1 MRRMKYAICF
11 CFILFLCLDAAIF
24 LLSKTPPDIV
34 KSMKTGDLPK
44 VFTEEKQY
52 FSSLSDYA
60 VHDDFVYVLFGDIG
74 VLEVYSLDGVYQASF
89 AFGIQKTGTAELFVN
104 ADGVWLEDQGH
115 ALFCFCQGEYVKS
128 GSAQNDK
135 SLRASFLASEDA
147 RVSADGWQYHLNWT
161 SIFRSKDKSEVV
173 IERPWTYILVQ
184 GFVPLILH
192 FLVLVSFA
200 ALFFVIRKK

>member
-60 VHDDFVYVLFGDIG
+60 VHGDFVYILFGDIG
-74 VLEVYSLDGVYQASF
+74 VLEVYSLDGVYQKSF

-104 ADGVWLEDQGH
+104 ADGIWLEDQGH
-115 ALFCFCQGEYVKS
+115 ALFCFCQGDYVKS
-128 GSAQNDK
+128 GSVQNDK
-135 SLRASFLASEDA
+135 SLRSSFLESKDA
-147 RVSADGWQYHLNWT
+147 RVSSDGWQYRLKWT
-161 SIFRSKDKSEVV
+161 SICRSKGKSEVV

-184 GFVPLILH
+184 EFVPLILH
-192 FLVLVSFA
+192 FLVLASFA
-200 ALFFVIRKK
+200 ALFFAFRKK